1 MNVAGMV
8 NQDHRRP
15 LACLYKH
22 AGRHREWT
30 HSSNTGSWIQVEVI
44 TWHRTDHGSRTISA
58 LARVSRS
65 QELEGCS
72 SMLSGLEGAQLRM
85 RMDRR
90 GWCYVM
96 FPTFHEC

>member
-15 LACLYKH
+15 LVCPYKH
-22 AGRHREWT
+22 TERHREWT
-30 HSSNTGSWIQVEVI
+30 HSSNTGSWIQVQVI
-44 TWHRTDHGSRTISA
+44 TWHRTDHGSRTIGA

-72 SMLSGLEGAQLRM
+72 SMLSGSEGSQLTMSMETPR
-85 RMDRR
+85 
-90 GWCYVM
+90 WSYVM
-96 FPTFHEC
+96 FSTCQG